1 MWDELLDIYY
11 LRLSKEDGDVTE
23 GNEEESCSI
32 QSQRACIRRYL
43 MENRLHPEN
52 FLEIRDDG
60 YSGTTM
66 NRPGMNQLLD
76 LVHQGKVRTI
86 VVRDLSRF
94 ARNYLE
100 AGHYLEYVFPDRS
113 VRFISVNDNYDS
125 DAFEGTTGGLD
136 LAIKNLLNQMYS
148 KDISKKI
155 KSAVDLK
162 KLSGEYVYGVAPFGY
177 KKGQQ
182 KNTIIVDE
190 PAATVVRR
198 IFYLASEGTTF
209 TEIAQMLNNEGI
221 LTPSV
226 YLAKVRGKYKTQAKW
241 SFESVRNIILNRI
254 YTGDTVPFKSHVVR
268 VGSDRTKAIPVDQQI
283 IIPNTHEA
291 IISRELFYQAHNA
304 QKRYAPR
311 KTDPNR
317 ESYLFT
323 SKLVCGCC
331 GKKLVRGK
339 AQNKDWRCTTHRYD
353 TDAICKD
360 VRIRDSSL
368 SDIVLR
374 SIQMQMRILDA
385 NVTKI
390 RRKQRLVKSEEQ
402 VLQEECRRLRQKIEG
417 FEDEKMERYE
427 QYLSGELSK
436 EAFLKAKSQIA
447 VEAETAKAQYTI
459 AESRLAQIIDQLR
472 TQEHQIS
479 NGQRYTE
486 HARVSRLDRQLLQLL
501 VKQIT
506 VYPEGRIRII
516 WNFSD
521 ELSGI
526 MKAMPENGT
535 NIAV

>member
-1 MWDELLDIYY
+1 MWYDPLDIYY

-32 QSQRACIRRYL
+32 QSQRTCIRRYL
-43 MENRLHPEN
+43 MENHLHPEN

-76 LVHQGKVRTI
+76 LVHQGRVRTI

-125 DAFEGTTGGLD
+125 AAFEGTTGGLD

-162 KLSGEYVYGVAPFGY
+162 KLSGEYVYGSAPFGY
-177 KKGQQ
+177 KKGPQR
-182 KNTIIVDE
+182 NTIVVDE
-190 PAATVVRR
+190 PAAAIVRR
-198 IFYLASEGTTF
+198 MFQLASEGITYTV
-209 TEIAQMLNNEGI
+209 IAHTLNSEGI
-221 LTPSV
+221 ETPSV
-226 YLAKVRGKYKTQAKW
+226 YLAKVRGQYKTQAKW
-241 SFESVRNIILNRI
+241 SFESVRNILLNRI

-304 QKRYAPR
+304 QKRYAAR
-311 KTDPNR
+311 KTNPNR
-317 ESYLFT
+317 EAYLFT

-353 TDAICKD
+353 TEAPCKD
-360 VRIRDSSL
+360 IRIKDSSL
-368 SDIVLR
+368 TDIVLR
-374 SIQMQMRILDA
+374 SVQMQMHILDA
-385 NVTKI
+385 NITQI
-390 RRKQRLVKSEEQ
+390 RRKQHLVKSEEQ
-402 VLQEECRRLRQKIEG
+402 VLQDECRKLRQKIESY
-417 FEDEKMERYE
+417 EDEKMERYE
-427 QYLSGELSK
+427 QYLSGDLSK
-436 EAFLKAKSQIA
+436 EAFLQAKTKIASA
-447 VEAETAKAQYTI
+447 VEAAKAQYTI
-459 AESRLAQIIDQLR
+459 AESMLTNLTNQIR
-472 TQEHQIS
+472 TQESQIS
-479 NGQRYTE
+479 NGQRYSE
-486 HARVSRLDRQLLQLL
+486 HAKVNKLDRQLIQLL
-501 VKQIT
+501 IRQIT
-506 VYPEGRIRII
+506 VFPDGRIKIL
-516 WNFSD
+516 WNFND
-521 ELSGI
+521 EISAI
-526 MKAMPENGT
+526 MNEAPDVETG
-535 NIAV
+535 IAV

>member
-32 QSQRACIRRYL
+32 QSQRTCIRRYL

-66 NRPGMNQLLD
+66 NRPGMNQLLG
-76 LVHQGKVRTI
+76 LVQQGRVRTI

-100 AGHYLEYVFPDRS
+100 AGHYLEYVFPERS

-162 KLSGEYVYGVAPFGY
+162 KLSGEYVYGSAPFGY
-177 KKGQQ
+177 KKGPQR
-182 KNTIIVDE
+182 NTIIVDE
-190 PAATVVRR
+190 PAAVVVRR
-198 IFYLASEGTTF
+198 IFQLASEGITF
-209 TEIAQMLNNEGI
+209 TVIAQTLNSEGI
-221 LTPSV
+221 ETPSV

-241 SFESVRNIILNRI
+241 SFESVRNILLNRI

-304 QKRYAPR
+304 QKRYAAR
-311 KTDPNR
+311 KVDPNR
-317 ESYLFT
+317 ETYLFT

-353 TDAICKD
+353 IESPCKEVKIKDAF
-360 VRIRDSSL
+360 L
-368 SDIVLR
+368 TDIVLR
-374 SIQMQMRILDA
+374 SIQMQMHVLDA
-385 NVTKI
+385 NVTRI

-402 VLQEECRRLRQKIEG
+402 VLQDECRKLRQTIERY
-417 FEDEKMERYE
+417 EDEKMERYE
-427 QYLSGELSK
+427 QYLSGDLSK
-436 EAFLKAKSQIA
+436 EAFLQAKAQITSA
-447 VEAETAKAQYTI
+447 AEAAKAQYTI
-459 AESRLAQIIDQLR
+459 AENRLADLTNQIR
-472 TQEHQIS
+472 TQESQIAS
-479 NGQRYTE
+479 GQKYSE
-486 HARVSRLDRQLLQLL
+486 HTKVTKLDRQMLQLL
-501 VKQIT
+501 IKQII
-506 VYPEGRIRII
+506 VFPEGRIKIV
-516 WNFSD
+516 WNFND
-521 ELSGI
+521 EISAI
-526 MKAMPENGT
+526 MQAIPENETG
-535 NIAV
+535 IAV